1 MIQKARP
8 AHYGISV
15 IFMQVEKETDMWQEK
30 CTTKAVL
37 LFYQYLHESVVV
49 CLNIYHQSI

>member
-15 IFMQVEKETDMWQEK
+15 IFMQVKNETYM
-30 CTTKAVL
+30 
-37 LFYQYLHESVVV
+37 
-49 CLNIYHQSI
+49 